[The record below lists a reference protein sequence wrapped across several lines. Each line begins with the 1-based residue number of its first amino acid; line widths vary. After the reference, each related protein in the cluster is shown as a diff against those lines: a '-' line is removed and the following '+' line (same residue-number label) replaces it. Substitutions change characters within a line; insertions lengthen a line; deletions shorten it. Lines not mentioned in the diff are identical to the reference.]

1 MVITDINQLDAN
13 GTYTYADYLL
23 WRFKEQVELLRG
35 KLFKMSPAPREIH
48 QRVSMYLSGELY
60 NFFKDKTCR
69 FYSEPF
75 DVRIPAKG
83 AKGTTDNQIYTIVQP
98 DLCVVCDLEKIDGRG
113 CVGAPDLVVEILSPS
128 NSRKDLKDKYEIYQ
142 EAGVPEYWIVDADDK
157 AIYRYVLEGDTYI
170 GLPPV
175 SEGDVFSSRK
185 FPEMKID
192 TKHIF
197 KE

>member
-1 MVITDINQLDAN
+1 MVITDINQLDVN

-69 FYSEPF
+69 FYSAPF

-83 AKGTTDNQIYTIVQP
+83 TKETIDNQIYTIVQP

-113 CVGAPDLVVEILSPS
+113 CIGAPDLVVEILSPS
-128 NSRKDLKDKYEIYQ
+128 NSRKDLKDKYEIYE
-142 EAGVPEYWIVDADDK
+142 EAGVPEYWIVDPDNK
-157 AIYRYVLEGDTYI
+157 AFYRYVLQEGVYI

-175 SEGDVFSSRK
+175 SEGDVFRSRK
-185 FPEMKID
+185 FPEMEID
-192 TKHIF
+192 TRLIF
-197 KE
+197 K

>member
-1 MVITDINQLDAN
+1 MVITDINQLDVN

-48 QRVSMYLSGELY
+48 QRVLNEINFELMS
-60 NFFKDKTCR
+60 FFRNKTCR
-69 FYSEPF
+69 VYPAPF

-113 CVGAPDLVVEILSPS
+113 CIGAPDLVVEILSPS

-157 AIYRYVLEGDTYI
+157 AIYRYVLEGDIYI

-192 TKHIF
+192 TKLIF
-197 KE
+197 K

>member
-1 MVITDINQLDAN
+1 MVITDINQLDVN

-23 WRFKEQVELLRG
+23 WRFKERVELLRG

-48 QRVSMYLSGELY
+48 QRVLNEINFELMS
-60 NFFKDKTCR
+60 FFRNKTCR
-69 FYSEPF
+69 VYPAPF

-157 AIYRYVLEGDTYI
+157 AIYRYVLEGDIYI

-185 FPEMKID
+185 FPETKID
-192 TKHIF
+192 MKHIF

>member
-1 MVITDINQLDAN
+1 MVITDINQLDVN

-48 QRVSMYLSGELY
+48 QRVLNEINFELMS
-60 NFFKDKTCR
+60 FFRNKTCR
-69 FYSEPF
+69 VYPAPF

-83 AKGTTDNQIYTIVQP
+83 TKRTTDNQIYTIVQP

-192 TKHIF
+192 TRLIF
-197 KE
+197 K

>member
-1 MVITDINQLDAN
+1 MVITDINQLDVN

-48 QRVSMYLSGELY
+48 QRVLNEINFELMS
-60 NFFKDKTCR
+60 FFRNKTCR
-69 FYSEPF
+69 VYPAPF

-83 AKGTTDNQIYTIVQP
+83 TKGMTDNQIYTIVQP

-128 NSRKDLKDKYEIYQ
+128 NSRKDLKDKYELYQ

-192 TKHIF
+192 TKLIF

>member
-1 MVITDINQLDAN
+1 MVITDINQLDVN

-48 QRVSMYLSGELY
+48 QRVLNEINFELMS
-60 NFFKDKTCR
+60 FFRNKTCR
-69 FYSEPF
+69 VYPAPF

-83 AKGTTDNQIYTIVQP
+83 VKGTTDNQIYTIVQP

-175 SEGDVFSSRK
+175 SEGDVFGSRK
-185 FPEMKID
+185 FPEMEID
-192 TKHIF
+192 TKLIF
-197 KE
+197 K

>member
-1 MVITDINQLDAN
+1 MVITDINQLDVN

-23 WRFKEQVELLRG
+23 WRFKEQVELLQG

-48 QRVSMYLSGELY
+48 QRVLNEINFELMS
-60 NFFKDKTCR
+60 FFRNKTCR
-69 FYSEPF
+69 VYPAPF

-98 DLCVVCDLEKIDGRG
+98 DLCVVCDLEKIDGSG

-175 SEGDVFSSRK
+175 SEGDVFHSRK
-185 FPEMKID
+185 FPEMEID
-192 TKHIF
+192 TKLIF
-197 KE
+197 K

>member
-1 MVITDINQLDAN
+1 MVITDINQLDVN

-48 QRVSMYLSGELY
+48 QRVLNEINFELMS
-60 NFFKDKTCR
+60 FFRNKTCR
-69 FYSEPF
+69 VYPAPF

-83 AKGTTDNQIYTIVQP
+83 AKGMTDNQIYTIVQP

-142 EAGVPEYWIVDADDK
+142 EADVPEYWIVDADDK

-192 TKHIF
+192 TKLIF

>member
-1 MVITDINQLDAN
+1 MVITNINQLDVN

-48 QRVSMYLSGELY
+48 QRVSMRLSGELY
-60 NFFKDKTCR
+60 AFFKERTCR
-69 FYSEPF
+69 LYSAPF
-75 DVRIPAKG
+75 DVRLPMKG
-83 AKGTTDNQIYTIVQP
+83 KGTADNQIYTIVQP

-113 CVGAPDLVVEILSPS
+113 CIGAPDLVVEILSPS

-142 EAGVPEYWIVDADDK
+142 EAGVSEYWIVDADDK
-157 AIYRYVLEGDTYI
+157 AIYRYVLEGDIYI

-175 SEGDVFSSRK
+175 SEGDVFRSKK
-185 FPEMKID
+185 FPEMEID
-192 TKHIF
+192 TKIVF
-197 KE
+197 RD

>member
-1 MVITDINQLDAN
+1 MEITDINQLDVN

-35 KLFKMSPAPREIH
+35 KLFRMSPAPREIH

-69 FYSEPF
+69 FYSAPF

-83 AKGTTDNQIYTIVQP
+83 TKETTDNQIYTIVQP
-98 DLCVVCDLEKIDGRG
+98 DLCVVCDLEKIDRRG

-128 NSRKDLKDKYEIYQ
+128 NSRKDLKDKYEIYE

-157 AIYRYVLEGDTYI
+157 AIYRYVLQEGVYI
-170 GLPPV
+170 GLPPI
-175 SEGDVFSSRK
+175 SEGDVFHSRK
-185 FPEMKID
+185 FPEMEID
-192 TKHIF
+192 TRLIF
-197 KE
+197 K

>member
-128 NSRKDLKDKYEIYQ
+128 NSRKDLKDKYEIYE
-142 EAGVPEYWIVDADDK
+142 EAGVPEYWIVDPDNK
-157 AIYRYVLEGDTYI
+157 AFYRYVLQEGVYI

-175 SEGDVFSSRK
+175 CEGDVFRSRK
-185 FPEMKID
+185 FPEMEID
-192 TKHIF
+192 TKLIF
-197 KE
+197 K

>member
-1 MVITDINQLDAN
+1 MEITDINQLDVN

-69 FYSEPF
+69 FYSAPF

-83 AKGTTDNQIYTIVQP
+83 TKGTTDNQIYTIVQP

-113 CVGAPDLVVEILSPS
+113 CIGAPDLVVEILSPS
-128 NSRKDLKDKYEIYQ
+128 NSRKDLKDKYEIYE
-142 EAGVPEYWIVDADDK
+142 EAGVPEYWIVDPDNK
-157 AIYRYVLEGDTYI
+157 AFYRYVLQEDIYI

-175 SEGDVFSSRK
+175 PEGDVFRSRK
-185 FPEMKID
+185 FPEMEID
-192 TKHIF
+192 TKLIF
-197 KE
+197 K

>member
-1 MVITDINQLDAN
+1 MVITDINQLDVN

-69 FYSEPF
+69 FYSAPF

-83 AKGTTDNQIYTIVQP
+83 TKETTDNQIYTIVQP

-113 CVGAPDLVVEILSPS
+113 CIGAPDLVVEILSPS
-128 NSRKDLKDKYEIYQ
+128 NSRKDLKDKYEIYE
-142 EAGVPEYWIVDADDK
+142 EAGVPEYWIVDPDNK
-157 AIYRYVLEGDTYI
+157 AFYRYVLQEGVYI

-175 SEGDVFSSRK
+175 SDGDVFRSRK
-185 FPEMKID
+185 FPEMEID
-192 TKHIF
+192 TRLIF
-197 KE
+197 K

>member
-1 MVITDINQLDAN
+1 MVITNINQLDVN

-48 QRVSMYLSGELY
+48 QRVLNEMNFELMS
-60 NFFKDKTCR
+60 FFRNKTCR
-69 FYSEPF
+69 VYPAPF
-75 DVRIPAKG
+75 DVRLPMKG
-83 AKGTTDNQIYTIVQP
+83 KGTADNQIYTIVQP

-113 CVGAPDLVVEILSPS
+113 CIGAPDLVVEILSPS

-157 AIYRYVLEGDTYI
+157 AIYRYVLEGDIYI

-175 SEGDVFSSRK
+175 SEGDVFRSKK
-185 FPEMKID
+185 FPEMEID
-192 TKHIF
+192 TKIVF
-197 KE
+197 RD

>member
-1 MVITDINQLDAN
+1 MVITDINQLDVN

-48 QRVSMYLSGELY
+48 QRVLNEINFELMS
-60 NFFKDKTCR
+60 FFRNKACR
-69 FYSEPF
+69 VYPAPF

-83 AKGTTDNQIYTIVQP
+83 TKGTTDNQIYTIVQP

-113 CVGAPDLVVEILSPS
+113 CIGAPDLVVEILSPS

-142 EAGVPEYWIVDADDK
+142 EAGVPEYWIVDPDHQNVLL
-157 AIYRYVLEGDTYI
+157 YVLKDGKYQNPMNIVEGNI
-170 GLPPV
+170 P
-175 SEGDVFSSRK
+175 SEK
-185 FPEMKID
+185 FPMLGISTD
-192 TKHIF
+192 DIF
-197 KE
+197 SEN

>member
-1 MVITDINQLDAN
+1 MVITNINQLDVN

-48 QRVSMYLSGELY
+48 QRVLNEMNYELMS
-60 NFFKDKTCR
+60 FFRHKTCR
-69 FYSEPF
+69 VYPAPF
-75 DVRIPAKG
+75 DVRLPMKG
-83 AKGTTDNQIYTIVQP
+83 KGTADNQIYTIVQP

-113 CVGAPDLVVEILSPS
+113 CIGAPDLVVEILSPS

-157 AIYRYVLEGDTYI
+157 AIYRYVLEGDIYI

-175 SEGDVFSSRK
+175 SEGDVFRSKK
-185 FPEMKID
+185 FPEMEID
-192 TKHIF
+192 TKIVF
-197 KE
+197 RD

>member
-1 MVITDINQLDAN
+1 MEITDINQLDVN

-69 FYSEPF
+69 FYSAPF

-83 AKGTTDNQIYTIVQP
+83 TKGTTDNQIYTIVQP

-113 CVGAPDLVVEILSPS
+113 CIGAPDLVVEILSPS
-128 NSRKDLKDKYEIYQ
+128 NSRKDLKDKYEIYE
-142 EAGVPEYWIVDADDK
+142 EAGVPEYWIVDPDNK
-157 AIYRYVLEGDTYI
+157 AFYRYVLQEDVYI

-175 SEGDVFSSRK
+175 PEGDVFRSRK
-185 FPEMKID
+185 FPEMEID
-192 TKHIF
+192 TKLIF
-197 KE
+197 K

>member
-1 MVITDINQLDAN
+1 MVITDINQLDVN

-69 FYSEPF
+69 FYSAPF

-128 NSRKDLKDKYEIYQ
+128 NSRKDLKDKYEIYE
-142 EAGVPEYWIVDADDK
+142 EAGVPEYWIVDPDNK
-157 AIYRYVLEGDTYI
+157 AFYRYVLQEGVYI

-175 SEGDVFSSRK
+175 SEGDVFRSRK
-185 FPEMKID
+185 FPEMEID
-192 TKHIF
+192 TRLIF
-197 KE
+197 K

>member
-69 FYSEPF
+69 FYSAPF

-83 AKGTTDNQIYTIVQP
+83 AKGMTDNQIYTIVQP
-98 DLCVVCDLEKIDGRG
+98 DLCVVCDLEKIDGSG

-175 SEGDVFSSRK
+175 SEGDVFHSRK
-185 FPEMKID
+185 FPEMEID
-192 TKHIF
+192 TRLIF
-197 KE
+197 K

>member
-1 MVITDINQLDAN
+1 MVITDINQLDVN

-48 QRVSMYLSGELY
+48 QRVLNEINFELMS
-60 NFFKDKTCR
+60 FFRNKTCR
-69 FYSEPF
+69 VYPAPF

-83 AKGTTDNQIYTIVQP
+83 AKGMTDNQIYTIVQP

-142 EAGVPEYWIVDADDK
+142 EVGVPEYWIVDADDK

-192 TKHIF
+192 TKLIF
-197 KE
+197 K

>member
-1 MVITDINQLDAN
+1 MLITDINQLDVN

-69 FYSEPF
+69 FYSAPF

-83 AKGTTDNQIYTIVQP
+83 TKGTTDNQIYTIVQP

-113 CVGAPDLVVEILSPS
+113 CIGAPDLVVEILSPS
-128 NSRKDLKDKYEIYQ
+128 NSRKDLKDKYEIYE
-142 EAGVPEYWIVDADDK
+142 EAGVPEYWIVDPDNK
-157 AIYRYVLEGDTYI
+157 AFYRYVLQEDIYI

-175 SEGDVFSSRK
+175 PEGDVFRSRK
-185 FPEMKID
+185 FPEMEID
-192 TKHIF
+192 TKLIF
-197 KE
+197 K

>member
-1 MVITDINQLDAN
+1 MVITDINQLDVN

-69 FYSEPF
+69 FYSAPF

-83 AKGTTDNQIYTIVQP
+83 TKETTDNQIYTIVQP
-98 DLCVVCDLEKIDGRG
+98 DLCVVCD
-113 CVGAPDLVVEILSPS
+113 
-128 NSRKDLKDKYEIYQ
+128 
-142 EAGVPEYWIVDADDK
+142 
-157 AIYRYVLEGDTYI
+157 
-170 GLPPV
+170 
-175 SEGDVFSSRK
+175 
-185 FPEMKID
+185 
-192 TKHIF
+192 
-197 KE
+197 

>member
-1 MVITDINQLDAN
+1 MVITDINQLDVN

-48 QRVSMYLSGELY
+48 QRVLNEINFELMS
-60 NFFKDKTCR
+60 FFRNKTCR
-69 FYSEPF
+69 VYPAPF

-98 DLCVVCDLEKIDGRG
+98 DLCVVCDLEKIDGSG

-175 SEGDVFSSRK
+175 SEGDVFHSRK
-185 FPEMKID
+185 FPEMEID
-192 TKHIF
+192 TKLIF
-197 KE
+197 K

>member
-1 MVITDINQLDAN
+1 MEITDINQLDVN

-69 FYSEPF
+69 FYSAPF

-83 AKGTTDNQIYTIVQP
+83 TKGTTDNQIYTIVQP

-128 NSRKDLKDKYEIYQ
+128 NSRKDLKDKYEIYE
-142 EAGVPEYWIVDADDK
+142 EAGVPEYWIVDPDNK
-157 AIYRYVLEGDTYI
+157 AFYRYVLQEDVYI

-175 SEGDVFSSRK
+175 PEGDVFRSRK
-185 FPEMKID
+185 FPEMEID
-192 TKHIF
+192 TRLIF
-197 KE
+197 K

>member
-1 MVITDINQLDAN
+1 MVITDINQLDVN

-48 QRVSMYLSGELY
+48 QRVLNEINFELMS
-60 NFFKDKTCR
+60 FFRNKTCR
-69 FYSEPF
+69 VYPAPF
-75 DVRIPAKG
+75 DVRIPDKG
-83 AKGTTDNQIYTIVQP
+83 TKGTTDNQIYTIVQP
-98 DLCVVCDLEKIDGRG
+98 DLCVACDLEKIDGRG
-113 CVGAPDLVVEILSPS
+113 CIGAPDLVVEILSPS

-157 AIYRYVLEGDTYI
+157 AIYRYVLEGDIYI

-192 TKHIF
+192 TRLIF
-197 KE
+197 K

>member
-1 MVITDINQLDAN
+1 MEITDINQLDVN

-69 FYSEPF
+69 FYSAPF

-83 AKGTTDNQIYTIVQP
+83 TKGTTDNQIYTIVQP

-113 CVGAPDLVVEILSPS
+113 CIGAPDLVVEILSPS
-128 NSRKDLKDKYEIYQ
+128 NSRKDLKDKYEIYE
-142 EAGVPEYWIVDADDK
+142 EAGVPEYWIVDPDNK
-157 AIYRYVLEGDTYI
+157 AFYRYVLQEGVYI

-175 SEGDVFSSRK
+175 SEGDVFRSRK
-185 FPEMKID
+185 FPEMEID
-192 TKHIF
+192 TRLIF
-197 KE
+197 K

>member
-1 MVITDINQLDAN
+1 MVITNINQLDVN

-48 QRVSMYLSGELY
+48 QRVSMRLSGELY
-60 NFFKDKTCR
+60 TFFKERTA
-69 FYSEPF
+69 E
-75 DVRIPAKG
+75 
-83 AKGTTDNQIYTIVQP
+83 NQIYTIVQP

-113 CVGAPDLVVEILSPS
+113 CIGAPDLVVEILSPS

-157 AIYRYVLEGDTYI
+157 AIYRYVLEGDIYI

-175 SEGDVFSSRK
+175 SEGDVFRSKK
-185 FPEMKID
+185 FPEMEID
-192 TKHIF
+192 TKIVF
-197 KE
+197 RD

>member
-1 MVITDINQLDAN
+1 MVITDINQLDVN

-48 QRVSMYLSGELY
+48 QRVLNEINFELMS
-60 NFFKDKTCR
+60 FFRNKTCR
-69 FYSEPF
+69 VYPAPF
-75 DVRIPAKG
+75 DVRIPVKG
-83 AKGTTDNQIYTIVQP
+83 AKEMTDNQIYTIVQP

-192 TKHIF
+192 TKLIF
-197 KE
+197 K

>member
-1 MVITDINQLDAN
+1 MVITDINQLDIN

-69 FYSEPF
+69 FYSAPF
-75 DVRIPAKG
+75 DVRIPT
-83 AKGTTDNQIYTIVQP
+83 KGTADNQIYTIVQP
-98 DLCVVCDLEKIDGRG
+98 DLGVVCDLEKIDGRG
-113 CVGAPDLVVEILSPS
+113 CIGAPDLVVEILSPS
-128 NSRKDLKDKYEIYQ
+128 NSRKDLKDKYEIYE
-142 EAGVPEYWIVDADDK
+142 EAGVPEYWIVDPDNK
-157 AIYRYVLEGDTYI
+157 AFYRYVLQEGVYI

-175 SEGDVFSSRK
+175 SEGDVFRSRK
-185 FPEMKID
+185 FPEMEID
-192 TKHIF
+192 TKLIF
-197 KE
+197 K

>member
-1 MVITDINQLDAN
+1 MITDINQLDVN

-35 KLFKMSPAPREIH
+35 KLFRMSPAPREIH

-69 FYSEPF
+69 FYSAPF

-83 AKGTTDNQIYTIVQP
+83 TKETTDNQIYTIVQP

-128 NSRKDLKDKYEIYQ
+128 NSRKDLKDKYEIYE

-157 AIYRYVLEGDTYI
+157 AIYRYVLQEGVYI
-170 GLPPV
+170 GLPPI
-175 SEGDVFSSRK
+175 SEGDVFHSRK
-185 FPEMKID
+185 FPEMEID
-192 TKHIF
+192 TRLIF
-197 KE
+197 K

>member
-1 MVITDINQLDAN
+1 MVITDINQLDVN

-69 FYSEPF
+69 FYSAPF

-83 AKGTTDNQIYTIVQP
+83 AKGMTDNQIYTIVQP

-192 TKHIF
+192 TKLIF
-197 KE
+197 K

>member
-1 MVITDINQLDAN
+1 MVITNINQLDVN

-48 QRVSMYLSGELY
+48 QRVSMRLSGELY
-60 NFFKDKTCR
+60 AFFKERTCR
-69 FYSEPF
+69 LYSAPF
-75 DVRIPAKG
+75 DVRLPMKG
-83 AKGTTDNQIYTIVQP
+83 KGTADNQIYTIVQP

-113 CVGAPDLVVEILSPS
+113 CIGAPDLVVEVLSPS

-157 AIYRYVLEGDTYI
+157 AIYRYVLEGDIYI

-175 SEGDVFSSRK
+175 SEGDVFCSKK
-185 FPEMKID
+185 FPEMEID
-192 TKHIF
+192 TKIVF
-197 KE
+197 RD

>member
-1 MVITDINQLDAN
+1 MLITDINQLDVN

-48 QRVSMYLSGELY
+48 QRVLNEINFELMS
-60 NFFKDKTCR
+60 FFRNKTCR
-69 FYSEPF
+69 VYPAPF
-75 DVRIPAKG
+75 DVRLPT
-83 AKGTTDNQIYTIVQP
+83 KGTADNQIYTIVQP

-157 AIYRYVLEGDTYI
+157 AIYRYVLEGDIYI

-175 SEGDVFSSRK
+175 SEGDVFHSRK
-185 FPEMKID
+185 FPEMEID
-192 TKHIF
+192 TKLIF
-197 KE
+197 K

>member
-1 MVITDINQLDAN
+1 MEINSLNQLDLVN
-13 GTYTYADYLL
+13 GIYSYADYLV
-23 WRFKEQVELLRG
+23 WKIKERVELLKG
-35 KLFKMSPAPREIH
+35 KILEMSAPSPIH
-48 QRVSMYLSGELY
+48 QEISGNLQGALFVFLKNSKCKLY
-60 NFFKDKTCR
+60 TA
-69 FYSEPF
+69 PF
-75 DVRIPAKG
+75 DVRFPQKG
-83 AKGTTDNQIYTIVQP
+83 ESQVYTVVQP

-175 SEGDVFSSRK
+175 SEGDVFHSRK
-185 FPEMKID
+185 FPEMEID